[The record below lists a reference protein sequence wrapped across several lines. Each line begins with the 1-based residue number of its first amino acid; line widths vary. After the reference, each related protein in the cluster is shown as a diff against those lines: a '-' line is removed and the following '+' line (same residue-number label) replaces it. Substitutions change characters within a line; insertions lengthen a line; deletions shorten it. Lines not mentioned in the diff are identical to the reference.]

1 MQVVVA
7 EVSTVGVAGVD
18 ENHLTTGS
26 QGLMAVSNS
35 MSSWNNLPPRTEHD
49 ETAAV
54 AAAVAGD
61 GDAHK
66 HSSTKTTEVEK
77 VFLPWRAQYSKL

>member
-7 EVSTVGVAGVD
+7 AVLTVGVAGVD

-26 QGLMAVSNS
+26 QGLVAVSNS

-49 ETAAV
+49 ETAA

-61 GDAHK
+61 GDVHK

-77 VFLPWRAQYSKL
+77 VFLLWRVQYSKL